1 MYRVKRLSR
10 ALVFVVGAMTAPLSL
25 AQTTAAAAPTVGVL
39 DDPCTNVPLEATAAH
54 QATANPYMS
63 WIHDWLALDWGQE
76 CRYRIENANL
86 SAPLGK
92 RIVFIG
98 DSITEA
104 WKGLDP
110 SLFTADILDRGI
122 SGQTTGQ
129 MLLRFRSDV
138 LDLKP
143 SVVHIMAGTNDIAG
157 NTGPTSLARI
167 QGNIESMVE
176 LAKRRGILVILG
188 SIPPARRFW
197 WRPEVDPADKIS
209 AMNEWLREYSK
220 NERILF
226 VDYFSVLSDD
236 QRGLKSSLSEDG
248 VHPNAAGYAAM
259 RPLAEAALRQA
270 LSAYRK

>member
-1 MYRVKRLSR
+1 MTGT
-10 ALVFVVGAMTAPLSL
+10 ALF
-25 AQTTAAAAPTVGVL
+25 AQTTTAAGPTVGVL
-39 DDPCTNVPLEATAAH
+39 DDPCTGVPLEATAAH
-54 QATANPYMS
+54 QATTNPYIS
-63 WIHDWLALDWGQE
+63 WIHDWLALDWAQQ
-76 CRYRIENANL
+76 CRYRKENANL
-86 SAPLGK
+86 SVPLGQ

-98 DSITEA
+98 DSITDA
-104 WKGLDP
+104 WKALDP

-176 LAKRRGILVILG
+176 LAKRHGIRVVLG
-188 SIPPARRFW
+188 SIPPARHFW
-197 WRPEVDPADKIS
+197 WRPEIDPADKIS
-209 AMNEWLREYSK
+209 AMNAWLREYSK
-220 NERILF
+220 NEHLLF
-226 VDYFSVLSDD
+226 VDYFSVLSDE

-259 RPLAEAALRQA
+259 RPLAEVALRQA
-270 LSAYRK
+270 LSPRRK